1 MTTPAKPVLDDFVAE
16 RSSNAVLPALGA
28 FGAEAA
34 RASGKPLSVKESAA

>member
-1 MTTPAKPVLDDFVAE
+1 MTTPAKLVLGDVVAE
-16 RSSNAVLPALGA
+16 RSNNAVSPALGA